1 MLNKKNIIKKL
12 VAILVIYILGRIM
25 LEQEIIPP
33 HIGSIIF
40 IIGINIILAVS
51 LNLINGFTGQFSLG
65 HAGFMALGAYASGM
79 VTAVYGKHFIVGI
92 LFAAVLAAVAGL
104 IIGIPT
110 LRLKGDY
117 LAIATLG
124 FAEIIRVVIENYEK
138 VGGAAG
144 LNDIPIDTTW
154 TWLYFVVVITLILI
168 NNFIKSYQ
176 GRACIAIREDEI
188 AAEAMGVNTTYYKV
202 LAFVIGA
209 AFAGIAGALYAGN
222 IGYISP
228 DNFKF
233 MKSIDILVMV
243 VFGGIGSISGAV
255 AGATILAIISYLL
268 QDFSEY
274 RMILYALILM
284 IMMLYRPQGIL
295 GQNGLKSIR
304 NWFKKLL
311 KKEERADASAN
322 S

>member
-1 MLNKKNIIKKL
+1 
-12 VAILVIYILGRIM
+12 M